1 MQITLPQDGSLDY
14 CLANSHPPP
23 ANIVIFGATGD
34 LTKRKLVPALTRMLR
49 CNLVHPDSRI
59 IGVVRKNVDQWVEDM
74 GVALRQYG
82 GAELSE
88 DAINHFLSLLVPVE
102 GVLENPETYKRIAAA
117 LKQHDDGTNVLFYCA
132 VPPRWYTQVAQGL
145 GESGLASEQGGYRR
159 IVIEKPFGRD
169 TETAVSLN
177 RSLWKQFD
185 ESQIYRIDHYLG
197 KESVQ
202 NLFVFRFANAILE
215 PLWNRNYIDH
225 VQIFAAE
232 TLGVEYRA
240 PYYEKSGAL
249 RDMIQSHLMQVMTL
263 VAMEPP
269 VDFSADDIRDEKVKV
284 LRAVRPMAPDMV
296 DCHTLA
302 AQYASGVNTD
312 GDELSAYRSE
322 PGVAQG
328 SVTETFAAVK
338 FYIDNWR
345 WRGVPFILWSGKRM
359 QEKMSEV
366 VIRFREPPHNFFA
379 EHGTFTKPNSLVFRL
394 QPDEGMFLHMNAK
407 EPGLTMDMQ
416 RMTLHSPYK
425 SEEGHIYDAYEILLQ
440 DVLTGDSTLF
450 SRADEIEESWKIV
463 EPILQNWKNRSSI
476 TDYSAGSCSVPGMEQ
491 LLEGCASG
499 WHKPKR

>member
-14 CLANSHPPP
+14 CLANQHPSP

-34 LTKRKLVPALTRMLR
+34 LTKRKLVPALARMLR

-59 IGVVRKNVDQWVEDM
+59 IGVVRKGADQWVDLM
-74 GVALRQYG
+74 GEALEQYG
-82 GAELSE
+82 GSTLNE
-88 DAINHFLSLLVPVE
+88 DAISHFLSLLVPVK
-102 GVLENPETYKRIAAA
+102 GVLEDPETYKRIAAA
-117 LKQHDDGTNVLFYCA
+117 LKKNDGETNALFYCA
-132 VPPRWYTQVAQGL
+132 VPPSWYAQVAQGL
-145 GESGLASEQGGYRR
+145 GESGLDNEQDGYRR
-159 IVIEKPFGRD
+159 IVIEKPFGHD
-169 TETAVSLN
+169 IESASTLN
-177 RSLWKQFD
+177 KALWKHFN

-202 NLFVFRFANAILE
+202 NLFVFRFANSILE

-225 VQIFAAE
+225 VQISAAE

-269 VDFSADDIRDEKVKV
+269 VDFKADDIRDEKVKV
-284 LRAVRPMAPDMV
+284 LRAVRPIAPNMV
-296 DCHTLA
+296 NCHTLA
-302 AQYASGVNTD
+302 AQYTTGVDSNGEELASYRR
-312 GDELSAYRSE
+312 EL
-322 PGVAQG
+322 GVASD
-328 SVTETFAAVK
+328 SVTETFAAAK

-379 EHGTFTKPNSLVFRL
+379 EQGASTTPNALIFRL
-394 QPDEGMFLHMNAK
+394 QPDEGMFLRMNAK
-407 EPGLTMDMQ
+407 LPGLTMDMQ
-416 RMTLHSPYK
+416 RMVLHAPYK

-450 SRADEIEESWKIV
+450 SRADEIEESWQIM
-463 EPILQNWKNRSSI
+463 EPILQNWKDRSTI
-476 TDYSAGSCSVPGMEQ
+476 TEYHAGSCCVPGMDQ

-499 WHKPKR
+499 WHKPTR

>member
-14 CLANSHPPP
+14 CLTNTHPPP

-59 IGVVRKNVDQWVEDM
+59 IGVVRKEADQWVDAM
-74 GVALRQYG
+74 GEALRQYG
-82 GAELSE
+82 GPTLNEE
-88 DAINHFLSLLVPVE
+88 AINHFLSLLVPVK
-102 GVLENPETYKRIAAA
+102 GVLEDPETYKRITAA
-117 LKQHDDGTNVLFYCA
+117 LKKNDGESNVLFYCA
-132 VPPRWYTQVAQGL
+132 VPPSWYAQVAKGL
-145 GESGLASEQGGYRR
+145 GEAGLDSEQDGYRR
-159 IVIEKPFGRD
+159 IVIEKPFGHD
-169 TETAVSLN
+169 QESAATLN
-177 RSLWKQFD
+177 KALWEHFN

-284 LRAVRPMAPDMV
+284 LRAVRPISQDMV

-302 AQYASGVNTD
+302 AQYGSGLTSSD
-312 GDELSAYRSE
+312 DEIAGYKSE
-322 PGVAQG
+322 PGVAAD

-345 WRGVPFILWSGKRM
+345 WRGVPFIVWSGKRM

-379 EHGTFTKPNSLVFRL
+379 EQGAFTKPNSLVFRL

-416 RMTLHSPYK
+416 RMVLHSPYK

-450 SRADEIEESWKIV
+450 SRADEIEESWQIV
-463 EPILQNWKNRSSI
+463 EPILQHWKQRSSI
-476 TDYSAGSCSVPGMEQ
+476 TEYAAGSCSVPGMEQ

-499 WHKPKR
+499 WHKPGR

>member
-1 MQITLPQDGSLDY
+1 
-14 CLANSHPPP
+14 
-23 ANIVIFGATGD
+23 
-34 LTKRKLVPALTRMLR
+34 
-49 CNLVHPDSRI
+49 
-59 IGVVRKNVDQWVEDM
+59 
-74 GVALRQYG
+74 
-82 GAELSE
+82 
-88 DAINHFLSLLVPVE
+88 
-102 GVLENPETYKRIAAA
+102 
-117 LKQHDDGTNVLFYCA
+117 
-132 VPPRWYTQVAQGL
+132 
-145 GESGLASEQGGYRR
+145 
-159 IVIEKPFGRD
+159 
-169 TETAVSLN
+169 
-177 RSLWKQFD
+177 
-185 ESQIYRIDHYLG
+185 
-197 KESVQ
+197 
-202 NLFVFRFANAILE
+202 
-215 PLWNRNYIDH
+215 

-284 LRAVRPMAPDMV
+284 LRAVRPMASDML
-296 DCHTLA
+296 DCHTLG
-302 AQYASGVNTD
+302 AQYSSGVSAE
-312 GDELSAYRSE
+312 GDELPAYKSE
-322 PGVAQG
+322 PGVSPD

-379 EHGTFTKPNSLVFRL
+379 EQGAFTKPNSLVFRL

-416 RMTLHSPYK
+416 RMVLNAPYE

-450 SRADEIEESWKIV
+450 SRADEIEESWQIV
-463 EPILQNWKNRSSI
+463 EPILQHWKERSSI
-476 TDYSAGSCSVPGMEQ
+476 TEYPAGSCSVPGMDQ